1 MDDAV
6 SGDRLV
12 SEYLSR
18 LHAAAWVLP
27 ADRRTALVD
36 GARHRLYAEIGD
48 DADPARTRAAIA
60 ALGPPEDAVRRE
72 AATLGPSAPVPP
84 RPLSVWGSREVAA
97 VLLLAIGGLALPVVG
112 PMVGLALAWLSDR
125 WTTAQRLVAT
135 VLAVAPLL
143 LLAVASA
150 ALGGGRWIV
159 ALVALLVPL
168 AGLVPAAYLAA
179 VLRRQAAALTVHGSD
194 QVG

>member
-12 SEYLSR
+12 SEYLSQ

-36 GARHRLYAEIGD
+36 GARRRLYAEIGD
-48 DADPARTRAAIA
+48 DADPARTRSAIA
-60 ALGPPEDAVRRE
+60 SLGPPEDAVRRE
-72 AATLGPSAPVPP
+72 AATLGPSAPVAP

-97 VLLLAIGGLALPVVG
+97 VLLLAVGGLALPIVGPVVG
-112 PMVGLALAWLSDR
+112 LVLAWLSDR
-125 WTTAQRLVAT
+125 WTTAQQAVAT
-135 VLAVAPLL
+135 LLAVAPLL

-159 ALVALLVPL
+159 TLVTLLVPL
-168 AGLVPAAYLAA
+168 AGLVPAGYLATL
-179 VLRRQAAALTVHGSD
+179 LRRQAADMAVHGSD
-194 QVG
+194 EVG

>member
-1 MDDAV
+1 VDDAV

-12 SEYLSR
+12 SDYLSR

-27 ADRRTALVD
+27 ADRRTALVE
-36 GARHRLYAEIGD
+36 GARHRLYDELGD
-48 DADPARTRAAIA
+48 GADAARTRAAIEA
-60 ALGPPEDAVRRE
+60 MGPPEDAVRRE
-72 AATLGPSAPVPP
+72 AQTLGPSVPVPP

-112 PMVGLALAWLSDR
+112 PVVGLALAWLSDR

-135 VLAVAPLL
+135 VLAVAPLVL
-143 LLAVASA
+143 LGVASA

-179 VLRRQAAALTVHGSD
+179 VLRRQAAAMAVHGSD
-194 QVG
+194 QAG

>member
-12 SEYLSR
+12 SEYLSQ

-36 GARHRLYAEIGD
+36 DARRRLYAEIGD
-48 DADPARTRAAIA
+48 DADPARTRSAIA
-60 ALGPPEDAVRRE
+60 SLGPPEDAVRRE
-72 AATLGPSAPVPP
+72 AATLGPSAPVAP

-97 VLLLAIGGLALPVVG
+97 VLLLAVGGLALPIVGPVVG
-112 PMVGLALAWLSDR
+112 LVLAWLSDR
-125 WTTAQRLVAT
+125 WTTAQQAVAT
-135 VLAVAPLL
+135 LLAVAPLL

-159 ALVALLVPL
+159 TLVTLLVPL
-168 AGLVPAAYLAA
+168 AGLVPAGYLATL
-179 VLRRQAAALTVHGSD
+179 LRRQAADMAVHGSD
-194 QVG
+194 EVG